1 MSSLLMKTKKDV
13 LNLGLGGF
21 GPLSQY
27 ATFIEYAEKR
37 PRKVYWFFYE
47 GNDLS
52 KDIRYEKSVDILM
65 DYILKIK
72 HKI

>member
-1 MSSLLMKTKKDV
+1 MSSLLMKNKKDV

-27 ATFIEYAEKR
+27 ATFIEYAEK
-37 PRKVYWFFYE
+37 KDQEKFIGFYE

-65 DYILKIK
+65 DYI
-72 HKI
+72 